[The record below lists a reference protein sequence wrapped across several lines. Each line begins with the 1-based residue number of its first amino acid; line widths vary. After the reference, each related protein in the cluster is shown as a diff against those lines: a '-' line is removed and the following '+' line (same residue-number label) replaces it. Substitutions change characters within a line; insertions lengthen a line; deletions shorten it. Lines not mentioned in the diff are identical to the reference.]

1 MTKMTTSEKGLRLI
15 KLFEGLRLNAYLCPA
30 GVPTIGYGHTKGV
43 RMGQSITEAQAEE
56 LLKEDLRTPER
67 VLNALGVNFRQD
79 QFDALASW
87 IFNLGEGNFRNSTL
101 RKKILADASDEAICD
116 QIILWV
122 NSNKKP
128 STGLKKRRISEA
140 NLFYGKDLYYLDSK
154 LNIKKAK
161 I

>member
-1 MTKMTTSEKGLRLI
+1 MTTSEKGLRLI
-15 KLFEGLRLNAYLCPA
+15 RLYEGLRLKAYLCPA

-43 RMGQSITEAQAEE
+43 RMGQSITEAEAEQ

-67 VLNALGVNFRQD
+67 VLNALSVNFRQE

-101 RKKILADASDEAICD
+101 RKKILADADDVTITDEIVR
-116 QIILWV
+116 WV
-122 NSNKKP
+122 NSGGKP
-128 STGLKKRRISEA
+128 STGLKRRRISEA
-140 NLFYGKDLYYLDSK
+140 NLFLGKDLYFLDAK
-154 LNIKKAK
+154 LNIKKNK